1 MNFNRIFCNF
11 ILCIGIISLGFQG
24 INDVTNQIKL
34 FNSNINK
41 LVKLNKKFLSL
52 IYLQKYSEK
61 IILFM
66 NTSLIISGIMFI
78 INITSM
84 GFSFFHMT
92 LIIQFLFLNNPFILH
107 TSKVFLVLSA
117 YFGIYG
123 GLLCLNN

>member
-11 ILCIGIISLGFQG
+11 ILCIGIFGLGFQG
-24 INDVTNQIKL
+24 FFDVNSQIRL

-41 LVKLNKKFLSL
+41 LILKDNKFLSL
-52 IYLQKYSEK
+52 MTLQQFTEK

-66 NTSLIISGIMFI
+66 NASLIVSALMFM

-84 GFSFFHMT
+84 GYSFYHMT
-92 LIIQFLFLNNPFILH
+92 LIIQFLFLNNPYIVN
-107 TSKVFLVLSA
+107 TSKVYLVLSA

-123 GLLCLNN
+123 GLLCLNS

>member
-11 ILCIGIISLGFQG
+11 ILCIGIFGLGFQG
-24 INDVTNQIKL
+24 FFDVNIQIRL

-41 LVKLNKKFLSL
+41 LILMNNKFLSL
-52 IYLQKYSEK
+52 MSLQQFSEK

-66 NTSLIISGIMFI
+66 NASLIVSALMFML
-78 INITSM
+78 NVTSM
-84 GFSFFHMT
+84 GYSFYHMT
-92 LIIQFLFLNNPFILH
+92 LIIQFLFLNNPFIVN
-107 TSKVFLVLSA
+107 TSKVYLVLSA